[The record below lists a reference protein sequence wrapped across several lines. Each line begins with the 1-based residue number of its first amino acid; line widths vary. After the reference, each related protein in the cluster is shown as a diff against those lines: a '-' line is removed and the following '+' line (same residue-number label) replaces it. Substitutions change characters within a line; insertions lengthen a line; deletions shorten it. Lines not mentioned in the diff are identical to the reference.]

1 MKIKYR
7 LYSISN
13 LSLVCYLLLIL
24 VACNSTSNKVEFKRA
39 TELYES
45 RKDTLE
51 KPYFHRRIVDSLLK
65 DKTKKEMLLELV
77 KRFKGADLDLIHEI
91 DEGDS
96 SNPSI
101 TIRIRKYFEDE
112 AYYAIIY
119 TNFQGNTDID
129 IYKLASQVIE
139 HRVSAR
145 NYYFPTD
152 TIFDV
157 NGDGTKD
164 FLVKSYPSSGCCRA
178 NIYNIFLSP
187 AAKREVITSYI
198 DLVNPTFYPQEKLIR
213 GVEYDQPGYAGLY
226 KYRWKGEYL
235 DTLEY
240 IYPDP
245 TTKGRSFIKTHT
257 SAYFFDKK
265 KGTHISSLPEEYKT
279 VEDLDWFF
287 LYDEGTFHNDK

>member
-145 NYYFPTD
+145 NYY
-152 TIFDV
+152 
-157 NGDGTKD
+157 N
-164 FLVKSYPSSGCCRA
+164 S
-178 NIYNIFLSP
+178 
-187 AAKREVITSYI
+187 
-198 DLVNPTFYPQEKLIR
+198 
-213 GVEYDQPGYAGLY
+213 
-226 KYRWKGEYL
+226 
-235 DTLEY
+235 
-240 IYPDP
+240 
-245 TTKGRSFIKTHT
+245 
-257 SAYFFDKK
+257 
-265 KGTHISSLPEEYKT
+265 
-279 VEDLDWFF
+279 
-287 LYDEGTFHNDK
+287 

>member
-45 RKDTLE
+45 RKDTPE

-77 KRFKGADLDLIHEI
+77 KRFKGADLDFIHEI

-96 SNPSI
+96 SFPSI

-164 FLVKSYPSSGCCRA
+164 LLVKSYPSSGCCRA

-198 DLVNPTFYPQEKLIR
+198 HLVNPTFYPQEKLIR

-226 KYRWKGEYL
+226 KYRWRGEYL